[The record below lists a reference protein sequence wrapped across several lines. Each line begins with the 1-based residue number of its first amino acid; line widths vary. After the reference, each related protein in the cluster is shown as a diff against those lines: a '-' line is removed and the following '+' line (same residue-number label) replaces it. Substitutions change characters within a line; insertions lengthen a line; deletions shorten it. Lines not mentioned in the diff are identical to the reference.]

1 MIYGMSNR
9 HSLDNPCNSNLL
21 LRTSSNCQHI
31 LSPTIPHSGLTTQTE
46 EEEEEEEPSDGVEDL
61 VMNATSER
69 KLLLHYTSNNVDTA
83 SSSPFNNLACPSD
96 SNKGEEGLQEGYFE
110 KSQQDHAENR
120 KNYPPSPVSQV
131 PIYSPMPVSSLNY
144 SSAQQTF
151 YHPHTQTQ
159 GCYSLASSPQPSF
172 GLYFSGVQPT
182 RPFMNKVNGYA
193 SSYMHAPPSAAATLC
208 SPPTTPLP
216 LPNPSQIQHAPV
228 PGYQSSF
235 DRLSQ
240 HPHPNMFPGIRL
252 QDLECFRTLGTGT
265 FGRVYLS
272 RLRSNPNV
280 YFALKMMQKS
290 EILRLKQLDHV
301 YNEKMILASLQCPF
315 VVQLYCTFRNS
326 RNVYMLLEYACGGEL
341 FSYLRK
347 FSRFPLEMARFYASE
362 ILLAIEYLHDRNIVY
377 RDLKPENILLD
388 QKGHVKLTD
397 FGFAKIVS
405 DRTWTLCG
413 TPEYLAPEI
422 IQGRG
427 HGKEVDWW
435 ALGVLIYEMLVGCPP
450 FYDHTPFGMY
460 EKILSGVLVFPDWMD
475 PVSKDLIARLLRLD
489 KAQRLGNLKNGA
501 KDIKAHPWFRNV
513 NWNGLMAKTIIAP
526 LIPKYSFPGDSSNFE
541 IYPELKDEP
550 NPEWEADPFQHLFT
564 TF

>member
-1 MIYGMSNR
+1 MS
-9 HSLDNPCNSNLL
+9 
-21 LRTSSNCQHI
+21 
-31 LSPTIPHSGLTTQTE
+31 HSGLTTPA
-46 EEEEEEEPSDGVEDL
+46 EEEEPSDGVEDL
-61 VMNATSER
+61 VMNTDSER
-69 KLLLHYTSNNVDTA
+69 KLLLHYMSSNGDTA
-83 SSSPFNNLACPSD
+83 SSPFSHGCHSE
-96 SNKGEEGLQEGYFE
+96 SNKGESGLQEEGYVE
-110 KSQQDHAENR
+110 KLQQGHVENR
-120 KNYPPSPVSQV
+120 KNYPPSPMSQV
-131 PIYSPMPVSSLNY
+131 PIYSPMPVSSLSY
-144 SSAQQTF
+144 SPAQQMF
-151 YHPHTQTQ
+151 CHPHTQTQ
-159 GCYSLASSPQPSF
+159 GCYSLTSSPQPSS
-172 GLYFSGVQPT
+172 GLYFSSVQPT

-193 SSYMHAPPSAAATLC
+193 PSYMHAPSAAILC
-208 SPPTTPLP
+208 SPPITPLSSSN
-216 LPNPSQIQHAPV
+216 LNHIQHVPMPV
-228 PGYQSSF
+228 YQSSF

-240 HPHPNMFPGIRL
+240 HPPHPPHSLLPGIRL

-301 YNEKMILASLQCPF
+301 YNEKMILANLQCPF
-315 VVQLYCTFRNS
+315 VVQLYCTFRNP

-550 NPEWEADPFQHLFT
+550 NPEWEADPFQHLFA